1 MKKMLSIAA
10 VCLILIMACGKSQKT
25 EEPQTPQTP
34 QISGQLSDAE
44 IQAMITKVKSLPDEP
59 VQKGEVAVIT
69 TDLGTIKFRFL
80 TDVAPKTCANFKK
93 LANANFYDGTIFHRV
108 IKGFMIQ
115 GGDILTRDAIPE
127 NDGTGEP
134 GYTIPAE
141 FSKIN
146 HVKGTVSMARK
157 QDPNS
162 AGSQFFICHANAP
175 HLDGQYT
182 AFGEVIE
189 GMDVLDKIATA
200 PVGERDRPTNP
211 VVMTKV
217 TIEKK

>member
-1 MKKMLSIAA
+1 MKKMLSTAA
-10 VCLILIMACGKSQKT
+10 ICLILIMACGKTQKT
-25 EEPQTPQTP
+25 ETPQPSQT
-34 QISGQLSDAE
+34 QGKLTDQE
-44 IQAMITKVKSLPDEP
+44 IQTIIDKVKNLPDEP

-69 TDLGTIKFRFL
+69 TDLGTIKFKLL
-80 TDVAPKTCANFKK
+80 TDIAPKTCANFKK
-93 LANANFYDGTIFHRV
+93 LATAGFYDGTIFHRV

-127 NDGTGEP
+127 NDGIGEP

-141 FSKIN
+141 FSKVK

-162 AGSQFFICHANAP
+162 AGSQFFICHATAP

-189 GMDVLDKIATA
+189 GMDVLDKIAEA
-200 PVGERDRPTNP
+200 PVGERDRPANP
-211 VVMTKV
+211 VVMIKV
-217 TIEKK
+217 RVGE